1 MYKKLLLKKGKEK
14 SLLNFHPWVFSGAI
28 ASDVSKITDG
38 EIVEIFSM
46 DKKYLA
52 TAHFNNSSI
61 MGRIISFE
69 QKEINDAFW
78 KEKFEKALVLRKQLG
93 FINNKQTNAFRL
105 IHGEGDGLPG
115 LIVDIYDR

>member
-1 MYKKLLLKKGKEK
+1 MYKKLFLKKGKEK

-38 EIVEIFSM
+38 EVVEIFSS

-52 TAHFNNSSI
+52 TAHFSNSSI

-69 QKEINDAFW
+69 QREINDVFW
-78 KEKFEKALVLRKQLG
+78 KEKF
-93 FINNKQTNAFRL
+93 
-105 IHGEGDGLPG
+105 
-115 LIVDIYDR
+115 